1 MTQRLAAGATHGR
14 CEGDGALQWA
24 VLLTAAS
31 ASEDYG
37 TEPGSSHG
45 GRRSGEAAVHSKL
58 QPFQPTG
65 TLEASNC
72 LEMLKRKI
80 DIGCTQTLQKT
91 TKVDSDKI
99 KKKREEES
107 GEAEQRDPKSQPQ

>member
-31 ASEDYG
+31 TSEDCG
-37 TEPGSSHG
+37 TEPGPSYW
-45 GRRSGEAAVHSKL
+45 GRRTGEAAVHSKL

-72 LEMLKRKI
+72 LEMFEKEKLTSNVSLEKQNNAIQYHRKNPKQTAT
-80 DIGCTQTLQKT
+80 DNGCKGFWSSLN
-91 TKVDSDKI
+91 
-99 KKKREEES
+99 
-107 GEAEQRDPKSQPQ
+107 